1 MKNNILILSLFAALF
16 VSSCERDKA
25 LEGPSLRDQYGE
37 FKILQPFASSVSTV
51 DFSKG
56 QTVHF
61 TAKFTRPATWVLTIK
76 GSNNAEKVF
85 SGKSTVI
92 DITNSKW
99 NGASSVFPSFPLG
112 ACEAELYIKDDS
124 SYHKVTVNITG
135 KRNPGGEV
143 IADFE
148 SGVNAKWRIFAQN
161 GARMTFDIKDT
172 GVVPQGSKYYTM
184 AGTVSFDWLIG
195 LMDFPATAMGANG
208 FNLSGNPDDIYFNVV
223 MSRPNN
229 ITNGIVLFQFSED
242 ENGDKTFNANNE
254 DMYSVELKN
263 LNASWKVYSIK
274 YSELLTLVN
283 GSASTPKGNGR
294 FDADKLHQV
303 SCLFLANPSS
313 GYSQVSLDYMA
324 FTKGSPLEL

>member
-1 MKNNILILSLFAALF
+1 MKKHILILSLFVAVIGL
-16 VSSCERDKA
+16 SCKRDMA

-37 FKILQPFASSVSTV
+37 FKVLQDFAASTGTV

-56 QTVHF
+56 EVVYF
-61 TAKFTRPATWVLTIK
+61 TAKFSRPAEWVLTIK
-76 GSNNAEKVF
+76 GANNAEKTF
-85 SGKSTVI
+85 SGKSAQL
-92 DITNSKW
+92 DISNSKW

-112 ACEAELYIKDDS
+112 NCEAQLYIKDDS
-124 SYHKVTVNITG
+124 SYHKLNINITG
-135 KRNPGGEV
+135 KRNPGGTV

-148 SGVNAKWRIFAQN
+148 SGINPKWKIFAQN
-161 GARMTFDIKDT
+161 GAKMTFDIKDT
-172 GVVPQGSKYYTM
+172 GVVPQGNKYYTLG
-184 AGTVSFDWLIG
+184 GTVNWDWLIG
-195 LMDFPATAMGANG
+195 MIDFPATAMGANG
-208 FNLSGNPDDIYFNVV
+208 FDLSGNPDDIYFNVV

-229 ITNGIVLFQFSED
+229 VTNGIMLFQFSED
-242 ENGDKTFNANNE
+242 DNGDKTFNPNNE

-274 YSELLTLVN
+274 YSELLALVN

-294 FDADKLHQV
+294 FDADKLFQV

-313 GYSQVSLDYMA
+313 GYSQVSFDYIA